1 MTVPTQREASL
12 PSGAP
17 HRSSSSSE
25 HTKAPGSGR
34 SASPIAPPRAA
45 VAPAAAAC
53 SASGGDTCAPTRA
66 AAHCLP
72 VSTLCHSFRAGPSPI
87 QAQAVGPVA
96 RPPLFKSVP
105 CHPPA
110 RICTHPARG
119 AVSTPCPQNRDEA
132 GVGASSPPLTPC
144 VRLPC
149 MALGPSGRPA
159 PEKQHHLA
167 DLAPG
172 EARTP
177 SDDSVRRGAP
187 STLHRLSS
195 ESVTRPASLCGSLRE
210 RGRSKKTPA
219 CKPFSPP
226 SLGGV
231 RTLVVI
237 DIL

>member
-159 PEKQHHLA
+159 PREATSSCRSSTWRGPNTFGRQCPSRRAKHT
-167 DLAPG
+167 APTFVRIRNTTG
-172 EARTP
+172 L
-177 SDDSVRRGAP
+177 SVRISARKRP
-187 STLHRLSS
+187 LKEDPRLQALLSP
-195 ESVTRPASLCGSLRE
+195 VPWGSAH
-210 RGRSKKTPA
+210 T
-219 CKPFSPP
+219 CC
-226 SLGGV
+226 
-231 RTLVVI
+231 
-237 DIL
+237 D